1 MHSALFAATQPMN
14 RGSDWPT
21 FVADAD
27 RNQTITGNAERLA
40 DGVWLV
46 NFRRSPAALSYLVCA
61 AETRAIPYRILPLA
75 DEPQWLPAA
84 DQNRNK
90 SP

>member
-1 MHSALFAATQPMN
+1 MHSALFAAGQSTN

-21 FVADAD
+21 FVAETD
-27 RNQTITGNAERLA
+27 RNPTIAGNAERLA

-46 NFRRSPAALSYLVCA
+46 NFRQSPAALSYLVCA
-61 AETRAIPYRILPLA
+61 AEARTISYKILPLA

-84 DQNRNK
+84 DQNHNK